1 MNALCNYIDVK
12 LLSVIS
18 RSNPKYKDSPPEAT
32 LVNII
37 GMLLVVFGGFILFIV
52 TQKSWKR
59 PSEQI
64 LHNPTTRAGG
74 GRGLSQLSQEIESEM
89 SSDIR
94 KRTSN

>member
-1 MNALCNYIDVK
+1 MCYYIDVQ
-12 LLSVIS
+12 LLTVIS

-32 LVNII
+32 FVNII
-37 GMLLVVFGGFILFIV
+37 GMLLVVFGGVILFIV

-59 PSEQI
+59 PTEQI
-64 LHNPTTRAGG
+64 LHNPTTRGGG
-74 GRGLSQLSQEIESEM
+74 GRGLSQLSEEIESEL